1 MTRSMRTQKKIV
13 TFVLLTFA
21 ISSISYYVMIRT
33 GTARSVALWWMWT
46 PAMAAILT
54 QLLFRESLREFG
66 WRPGRARYLLLGAVI
81 PLLYAVVIHGT
92 AWVTGLGRFRMQS
105 PVRLLVF
112 ATVGFVVACW
122 AALGEEIGWRGF
134 LVPEVAKI
142 TTFTRTALASGIIWA
157 VWHYPAVIFADYSSG
172 ASVWFDL
179 FTLTMGV
186 MGMSFFV
193 AWLRLKS
200 GSIWPAVLWHGAH
213 NLFIQQIFLDMT
225 TDTGVTRYVVD
236 DFGLGVLLS
245 VLILGYI
252 FWRKRSE
259 LPDAQLSETLEVYG
273 ERRLQ
278 SENLKT

>member
-1 MTRSMRTQKKIV
+1 MRTQKKIV